1 MFFISI
7 TLFVI
12 IYIVLIIREKLIRII
27 TFIQP
32 CNNGAIIIHTIIIL
46 ITMMVTIIMIM
57 ILQLCAARSAWFES
71 DQAVRTVHSCNSW

>member
-12 IYIVLIIREKLIRII
+12 IYIVLIIKEKLIKII

-32 CNNGAIIIHTIIIL
+32 CNYGAIIIQTIIIIIIIMMVI
-46 ITMMVTIIMIM
+46 ITMITSFCSYARPAQCGPCI
-57 ILQLCAARSAWFES
+57 AAIAG
-71 DQAVRTVHSCNSW
+71 D